1 MLSSQTRTLN
11 CQVQRD
17 RFGSVILLGAI
28 NEGFRSELVNIDGAL
43 TARRYNDKVRNP
55 VLLPLL
61 RRQPQNLIF
70 QHDYA
75 RPHFARETQDFP
87 RQSGVNVMDWPAV
100 SPNLNL
106 IEHILDELGRWV
118 H

>member
-1 MLSSQTRTLN
+1 MPGGIGEGTES
-11 CQVQRD
+11 D
-17 RFGSVILLGAI
+17 AI

-43 TARRYNDKVRNP
+43 TARRYIDKVRNP

-70 QHDYA
+70 QNDYA
-75 RPHFARETQDFP
+75 RPHSARETKWCQCHGLAGCFT
-87 RQSGVNVMDWPAV
+87 RLESN
-100 SPNLNL
+100 
-106 IEHILDELGRWV
+106 IEHIWDELGRWV